1 MGKIIFGGQTMAP
14 AFDTSKMSPDEF
26 KFIRT
31 YCGAVRSDYHAITA
45 AIALTDP
52 AELGLT
58 CPFSAAKIAFGLQ
71 GMHREYSHKF
81 AEIGVKHVPEKSLE
95 NCLPVLLPS
104 LDDIGKIF
112 TMSFFKIVDS
122 ATQKAIVTPANKV
135 PHDGWSSGRPSDWQH
150 SLKSLYEI
158 QKQKNPAAEL
168 SLVFNKLFSI
178 FMGYKFS
185 GAVGLPPP
193 DAQEEE
199 YDPYDDYY
207 DDDEDD
213 DYYFK

>member
-1 MGKIIFGGQTMAP
+1 MAQ
-14 AFDTSKMSPDEF
+14 AFDTTKMSSDEF

-31 YCGAVRSDYHAITA
+31 YCGVVRSDYHAITA

-58 CPFSAAKIAFGLQ
+58 CSFSAAKIAFGLQ

-81 AEIGVKHVPEKSLE
+81 AEIGIKHVPGKSLE
-95 NCLPVLLPS
+95 NCLPALVPA
-104 LDDIGKIF
+104 LDDIGQIF
-112 TMSFFKIVDS
+112 TLSFFKILDS

-135 PHDGWSSGRPSDWQH
+135 PHDGWSSGRPSDWRH

-158 QKQKNPAAEL
+158 QKQKNPSAKL

-178 FMGYKFS
+178 FMGYKLS
-185 GAVGLPPP
+185 GGTALPPP
-193 DAQEEE
+193 ADQEDE

-207 DDDEDD
+207 ADEDD
-213 DYYFK
+213 GYYFK